1 MYNHKTILALIL
13 ARGGSKRLPG
23 KNMKPIG
30 GKPMIAWTVAAAK
43 NSKYIDRII
52 LSTDSN
58 DIASAAQ
65 NAGAEIPFKR
75 PPELATDTASAIDV
89 ALHAINWL
97 KDNERKHYDYLLL
110 LQPTS
115 PLRTSAHIDE
125 ATEQLMERLDLDA
138 IVSFTTWD
146 KKPDWVYGENTQ
158 GFLEPCLDIK
168 EPFSKT
174 TPFFVL
180 NGDIYI
186 IKTES
191 FLKNRTFCPQ
201 KLGHYLMKKTESVDI
216 DTQEDFDVASLLMG
230 KRQTAKKSIFI
241 DKHEVNEGKE
251 VFIIA
256 EAGVNHNGSL
266 EKALE
271 LIDLA
276 ADIGADAVKFQTF
289 KAEQVVVETGEMA
302 DYQKK
307 NMGVVKSQ
315 RDMLR
320 ELELPESFYPPLIE
334 RCRQKSILFLS
345 TPHGGIESVRF
356 LESLNTAAYKVG
368 SGDLTNYLL
377 LDALASTSKPII
389 LSTGMGTLEEVKNTV
404 EFIKSKG
411 NDQIIVLHCTSN
423 YPCPAK
429 DVNMAAMKT
438 LMRELDTPVGYSDHT
453 EGIEAA
459 IMATALGQALYE
471 FHFTLDKSLPG
482 PDHIASSS
490 PEEARER
497 INAIRK
503 TFIMMGRGIKE
514 PTLDE
519 KTQTLPIARRS
530 LVAARDL
537 KKDHIL
543 IKEDLEAKR
552 PCNGLSPMYFEKIIG
567 KTLKRD
573 YKKDEPIHLMD
584 VG

>member
-1 MYNHKTILALIL
+1 MYHHKTILALIL

-23 KNMKPIG
+23 KNVKPIG
-30 GKPMIAWTVAAAK
+30 GKPMIAWTVEAAK

-52 LSTDSN
+52 LSTDST
-58 DIASAAQ
+58 DIASVSQ
-65 NAGAEIPFKR
+65 NFGAEVPFKR

-89 ALHAINWL
+89 AIHTINWL
-97 KDNERKHYDYLLL
+97 KEHEGKQYDYLLL

-115 PLRTSAHIDE
+115 PLRRSTHIDE
-125 ATEQLMERLDLDA
+125 AIEQLMKRPDLDA
-138 IVSFTTWD
+138 IVSFTVWD
-146 KKPDWVYGENTQ
+146 KKPDWVYAENDHCL
-158 GFLEPCLDIK
+158 LEPCLEIK
-168 EPFSKT
+168 KPFSKT

-186 IKTES
+186 IKIDS

-216 DTQEDFDVASLLMG
+216 DTQEDFDVASLLM
-230 KRQTAKKSIFI
+230 KRKTECKKSIFI
-241 DKHEVNEGKE
+241 NKHEVNEGKE

-271 LIDLA
+271 LVDLA
-276 ADIGADAVKFQTF
+276 ADIGANAVKFQTF
-289 KAEQVVVETGEMA
+289 KAEQVVTEMGTMA
-302 DYQKK
+302 EYQKK
-307 NMGVVKSQ
+307 NTGIVKSQ
-315 RDMLR
+315 QDMLR
-320 ELELPESFYPPLIE
+320 ELELPENFYPPLIE
-334 RCRQKSILFLS
+334 RCCQKSILFLS

-377 LDALASTSKPII
+377 LDAIAHTGKPII

-438 LMRELDTPVGYSDHT
+438 LMQELDTPVGYSDHT
-453 EGIEAA
+453 EGNEAA
-459 IMATALGQALYE
+459 IMATALGQTLYE

-482 PDHIASSS
+482 PDHVASTS
-490 PEEARER
+490 PEEARQR
-497 INAIRK
+497 IKAIRQ
-503 TFIMMGRGIKE
+503 TSMMMGDGMKE
-514 PTLDE
+514 PTTDE
-519 KTQTLPIARRS
+519 KTLMLPIVRRS

-537 KKDHIL
+537 RKGHIL
-543 IKEDLEAKR
+543 IQDDLEAKR
-552 PCNGLSPMYFEKIIG
+552 PGNGLSPMYYEKIIG
-567 KTLKRD
+567 KPLKKD
-573 YKKDEPIHLMD
+573 YKKDEAMRLTDID
-584 VG
+584 